1 MLFRNH
7 MVAFDLLI
15 LQEFHIKQKKLI
27 GQKLIFILQG
37 IRLLFSKDSS
47 TIIYLG
53 CFSLSYATGGEK

>member
-1 MLFRNH
+1 MLFRNY
-7 MVAFDLLI
+7 MAAFDLLI

>member
-1 MLFRNH
+1 

>member
-1 MLFRNH
+1 MA
-7 MVAFDLLI
+7 AFDLLI

-53 CFSLSYATGGEK
+53 CSSLSYATGGEK

>member
-1 MLFRNH
+1 MA
-7 MVAFDLLI
+7 AFDLLI

-47 TIIYLG
+47 TIIYLR